1 MASKYVPSEEK
12 ISAFKKMRTN
22 AANKTCFDCP
32 TRNPTWASA
41 TYGVFI
47 CLDCSATHRRMGVH
61 VTFVRSVELDEWT
74 PEQLKLMQ
82 VSGNSNAAA
91 FFRANGVRDLHIKTD
106 QKYNSAAARQYKVH
120 LKKLMANA
128 TAEEPVAEPTS
139 NGISADGL
147 ESLMQG
153 LGAGSLQGEAKPP
166 ASTANFSRSVSAPEL
181 GGTPAPEVPSATPNA
196 SAPVEA
202 APKAKLVLSGVG
214 SKSAD
219 KISEG
224 ANEEKPA
231 VSKLKTPTFGTSST
245 RKSTSKTLGARK
257 LATPAIKLD
266 SIPIAAPAPSP
277 ALAAAS
283 PEPLEPAVQSSSR
296 IAAAYAEELPKA
308 PAQPQQK

>member
-12 ISAFKKMRTN
+12 VSAFKKMRMN
-22 AANKTCFDCP
+22 AANKTCFDCA

-91 FFRANGVRDLHIKTD
+91 FFRSNGVRDLHIKTD

-139 NGISADGL
+139 NGNSADGL

-181 GGTPAPEVPSATPNA
+181 GGTPSAAPQVPSAP
-196 SAPVEA
+196 PEEA
-202 APKAKLVLSGVG
+202 APKPKLMLSGVG
-214 SKSAD
+214 SMSAD
-219 KISEG
+219 KISDG
-224 ANEEKPA
+224 ANEKKPA
-231 VSKLKTPTFGTSST
+231 VSKLKTPTFGTSGT

-257 LATPAIKLD
+257 LAAPAMKLD
-266 SIPIAAPAPSP
+266 SIPVAAPDPSP
-277 ALAAAS
+277 ALAATS
-283 PEPLEPAVQSSSR
+283 PEPLEPSVRSSSR
-296 IAAAYAEELPKA
+296 IAAAYAEDLPKA
-308 PAQPQQK
+308 PSQPQQK